1 MAIRTSQDISDPLAA
16 VFDRQHIQQNL
27 IAHDLGMSK
36 QNVSGAVNGDR
47 TTPENA
53 VKISRYMHDPKFNQQ
68 MAAIYFDAIS
78 VFDPDKWAKKFRDA
92 PFATWVQLRH
102 VEQHRMEIG
111 EKVFDFGV
119 KDRSEWTKE
128 ETELAYEWMNGLLKT
143 ISLATLM
150 ASQFADMAHYDLDS
164 LVEKFNRLWGGVE
177 RK

>member
-1 MAIRTSQDISDPLAA
+1 MIKTSHNISKPLSDAMSRQNIKGEFMADDLKMSA
-16 VFDRQHIQQNL
+16 QNL
-27 IAHDLGMSK
+27 SNARHDI
-36 QNVSGAVNGDR
+36 D
-47 TTPENA
+47 TTPDKAAMFSEYLA
-53 VKISRYMHDPKFNQQ
+53 DTKFNQQ

-92 PFATWVQLRH
+92 PFATWVQLRN
-102 VEQHRMEIG
+102 VEKRRMEIG

-150 ASQFADMAHYDLDS
+150 ASQFADMAHYDLDI
-164 LVEKFNRLWGGVE
+164 LVEKFNRLWGGIE